1 MMSNQIVMSDR
12 EYQAMLKLD
21 FPSFVERTSYELNPE
36 AVFRHGLYIELVAS
50 ALQKCLDGGVK
61 RLIINL
67 PPRGL
72 KSHMVSV
79 ALVAFALGH
88 DPTKK
93 FICAS
98 YGQDLAD
105 KHARDCRT
113 IMMSPMYRCLFPQ
126 TVISVKSL
134 SDFMTTRGGYR
145 MSTSVNGVLTGRG
158 ADIIILD
165 DIIKPDDAISEAPRR
180 GAIEWYRNS
189 LLSRLNDKENG
200 VIIIVMQRLHQEDLV
215 GELLSSEPDRWEVLS
230 LPAIARED
238 ENYSFDTVF
247 GQQIFRRRIG
257 EPLHPERESL
267 PVLGQIKQAIG
278 EFNFQSQYQQDP
290 IPLEGNLVKAEWL
303 CSYSPEERPKKFSFV
318 LQSWDTASKS
328 GELNDYSVC
337 TTWGVYNSFLYLLD
351 VWRKRVGYPELKQ
364 AALDLF
370 RKHHPHKILI
380 EDKSSGTSL
389 IQDLRSDGVLRT
401 EAHKLQTGVDKVVRF
416 STQTIHFEQRKVIIP
431 EKSPWRDEWVREI
444 IGFPSTKFDDQVDST
459 TQALDYLSGKGKSLA
474 VWSRI

>member
-1 MMSNQIVMSDR
+1 MSSQVVMSDR

-21 FPSFVERTSYELNPE
+21 FSSFVERTFYELNPE
-36 AVFRHGLYIELVAS
+36 AVFRHGVYIDLVAS

-113 IMMSPMYRCLFPQ
+113 IMMSPMYRALFPQ
-126 TVISVKSL
+126 TVIAVKSL
-134 SDFMTTRGGYR
+134 SDFTTTRGGDR

-165 DIIKPDDAISEAPRR
+165 DIIKPDDAMSESRR
-180 GAIEWYRNS
+180 REAIDWYRNS

-215 GELLSSEPDRWEVLS
+215 GELLGSEPDRWEVLS

-238 ENYSFDTVF
+238 ETYPFDTVF
-247 GQQIFRRRIG
+247 GQQTFRRRVG

-267 PVLGQIKQAIG
+267 SVLDQIKQAIG

-290 IPLEGNLVKAEWL
+290 IPVEGNLVKAEWL

-337 TTWGVYNSFLYLLD
+337 TTWGLYDGFFYLLD
-351 VWRKRVGYPELKQ
+351 VWRKRVGYPELKR

-370 RKHHPHKILI
+370 RKYQPHKILI
-380 EDKSSGTSL
+380 EDKSSGIAL
-389 IQDLRSDGVLRT
+389 IQDLRSDGVRRT
-401 EAHKLQTGVDKVVRF
+401 EAHKLLPGVDKVVRF

-444 IGFPSTKFDDQVDST
+444 TGFPSTKFDDQVDST

-474 VWSRI
+474 SWSRL